1 MRLNYRWQATIVL
14 VLGLFMAV
22 LDNTIVSVALP
33 QIQKAFNTSF
43 DTVTWVSTGY
53 FLSQAAVIPIIGYLS
68 DRLGTKVVYLTALGL
83 FTVGSALCV
92 FAPNEELLI
101 VFRVIQGLGGG
112 AMMPTAFTLIY
123 RLFGPTERGPVTA
136 TVGIPVFLAPAFG
149 PTIGGYLT
157 TTFDWSAI
165 FTINLPI
172 GLIAIVLGLF
182 ILHNRAQERAAAG
195 EEHASQGQRVD
206 IAGLLLSML
215 GFTTLVY
222 GITEAGT
229 RGWVDP
235 IVISLMAAGGVI
247 LIVFAIVE
255 LFIASDPVINLR
267 LFAQYTFA
275 ISNLLLWVV
284 SAVLFGSLFLLPF
297 FFENVQGNTPLT
309 AGLWLMA
316 QGIATAIGMVFGGQ
330 LYNRVGPRPLAF
342 VGLILLAVGTYG
354 LTQLDVSTSG
364 GALQG
369 WLILRGLGLGLTN
382 TSLQTVALSAVS
394 NKAMARASSLLNVM
408 RMVFSAVGVAVLT
421 TYLSQQA
428 TSYAITAKQG
438 VQAIP
443 PSGIA
448 MTCAATVG
456 AHAEALKNCVTQH
469 VTVMGLNDTFWL
481 VLIGCVI
488 CIFIALVLGRDPALE
503 AAKRARAHG
512 EVVQAEVPVAIGE

>member
-1 MRLNYRWQATIVL
+1 MQTNYRWQATIVL

-33 QIQKAFNTSF
+33 QIQKAFNASF
-43 DTVTWVSTGY
+43 DAVTWVSTGY

-92 FAPNEELLI
+92 FAPSEEWLI
-101 VFRVIQGLGGG
+101 AFRVVQGLGGG

-136 TVGIPVFLAPAFG
+136 TVGIPIFLAPAFG

-157 TTFDWSAI
+157 TTFDWSSI

-172 GLIAIVLGLF
+172 GLVAFVLALF
-182 ILHNRAQERAAAG
+182 ILRNRDQERIAAG
-195 EEHASQGQRVD
+195 DEHPGLGQSVD

-229 RGWVDP
+229 RGWGDP
-235 IVISLMAAGGVI
+235 LVIGFMIAGSVI
-247 LIVFAIVE
+247 LVVFALVE
-255 LFIASDPVINLR
+255 LFVASDPVINLR
-267 LFAQYTFA
+267 LFGQYTFA
-275 ISNLLLWVV
+275 ISNFLMWVV

-297 FFENVQGNTPLT
+297 FFENVQHNTPFE

-316 QGIATAIGMVFGGQ
+316 QGIATAVGMTFGGR

-342 VGLILLAVGTYG
+342 VGLILLGAGTYG
-354 LTQLDVSTSG
+354 LTQLDISTTG
-364 GALQG
+364 GTLQG
-369 WLILRGLGLGLTN
+369 WLILRGVGLGLTN
-382 TSLQTVALSAVS
+382 TALQTVALAAVS
-394 NKAMARASSLLNVM
+394 NKDMARASSLVNVM

-428 TSYAITAKQG
+428 TSHAKSAQN
-438 VQAIP
+438 
-443 PSGIA
+443 IA
-448 MTCAATVG
+448 ASCAATVG
-456 AHAEALKNCVTQH
+456 RQAGAVKDCVTQH
-469 VTVMGLNDTFWL
+469 VTIMGLNDTFWL
-481 VLIGCVI
+481 VLIGCAI
-488 CIFIALVLGRDPALE
+488 CVVVALVLGRDPALE
-503 AAKRARAHG
+503 AVKRARANG
-512 EVVQAEVPVAIGE
+512 EEIQATEMPVALGE